1 MLNGYRQLKKNQ
13 ERIIITEFVALKPKT
28 YGYLIDDSDENKKS
42 KVTKKCVIKRKLKIE
57 DHKRCLEATS
67 LENKINQIENNKLN
81 EDSL

>member
-13 ERIIITEFVALKPKT
+13 ERIIITEFVALRPKT
-28 YGYLIDDSDENKKS
+28 YGYLTDDSDENKKS

-57 DHKRCLEATS
+57 DHKRFLEATS